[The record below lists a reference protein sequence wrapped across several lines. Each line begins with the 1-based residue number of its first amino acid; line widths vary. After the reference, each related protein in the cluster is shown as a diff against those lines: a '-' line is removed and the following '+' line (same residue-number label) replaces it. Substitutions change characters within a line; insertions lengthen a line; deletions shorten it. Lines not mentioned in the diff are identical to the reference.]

1 MATRLRLDEEAVAA
15 LEPGEKELFVWD
27 EEMPGFG
34 VRVFPSGTRSWVVKG
49 RVVGRDGKARNR
61 RVSIGRC
68 GEVSLE
74 NARSEAMRLLGEG
87 EPGQESAPSEALSEL
102 EVPVGLSGGE
112 SDPSGAVSQPQE
124 PVGQPGGDSAPS
136 EAVPAPEEPVGQPV
150 GESALPEA
158 VSEPEEPVGQPGG
171 DSAPSEAVPEPG
183 EPVGQPGGDSAP
195 SEAVPEPEEPVGQF
209 GGDSAPP
216 EGVPAPEEPVGQPV
230 GESAPP
236 EAVSEPEEA
245 SGMTDGESAPVARVE
260 LDEGEV
266 MDGETGEILQ
276 VGAAA
281 DGEELEEEEL
291 DFDSWD
297 GGRSGAREPEGAAD
311 TEEQE
316 KLVGDVLDKAVGG
329 ELAGPRDRAK
339 EGLDDGG
346 EASVLEEGAPAG
358 SSGGVPEV
366 EAGDG
371 GGRVERDER
380 VSQAAGG
387 DDTAGEDEVPGK
399 EPPERAERVRG
410 AVVGA
415 AGAAMEVGRKL
426 VGAGRA
432 KREPDEAK
440 NDGSDRLPGEG
451 ASVEVAPDRAE
462 GTGAGVDDG
471 GSSRDHE
478 EVEDRLREAVESVKE
493 ERDVNGL
500 SDRTV
505 AGLAESVEGVRG
517 MLERIEAWN
526 NTMGPRMEAI
536 SGSVEI
542 AAMDGRRGRRR
553 RLASVAVVVVALLA
567 GVVVGGG
574 IQSRVQVLP
583 QADPSLGWKDHVW
596 EYYGQAFMSC
606 FDRARKAETDRADC
620 SIEVRAK

>member
-1 MATRLRLDEEAVAA
+1 MATRLALDEERVAA
-15 LEPGEKELFVWD
+15 LEPGQKDLFVWD
-27 EEMPGFG
+27 EEVPGFG
-34 VRVFPSGTRSWVVKG
+34 VRVFPSGTKSWIVRHGVVAS
-49 RVVGRDGKARNR
+49 DGKTRER
-61 RVSIGRC
+61 RVTIGRC
-68 GEVSLE
+68 DELSLE
-74 NARSEAMRLLGEG
+74 SARAEAMRLLGDG
-87 EPGQESAPSEALSEL
+87 APGQEEAPS
-102 EVPVGLSGGE
+102 
-112 SDPSGAVSQPQE
+112 
-124 PVGQPGGDSAPS
+124 
-136 EAVPAPEEPVGQPV
+136 
-150 GESALPEA
+150 EA
-158 VSEPEEPVGQPGG
+158 VSEPEEPVGQSDGESVASG
-171 DSAPSEAVPEPG
+171 AVPEPEEASGQLDG
-183 EPVGQPGGDSAP
+183 ESAA
-195 SEAVPEPEEPVGQF
+195 SEAVPEPEEAGGQS
-209 GGDSAPP
+209 D
-216 EGVPAPEEPVGQPV
+216 
-230 GESAPP
+230 GESAAS
-236 EAVSEPEEA
+236 EAVPEPEEAGGQSDGGSAASEAVPEPEEA
-245 SGMTDGESAPVARVE
+245 SGQSDGESGPTGRVK

-266 MDGETGEILQ
+266 MDPETGEILQ

-297 GGRSGAREPEGAAD
+297 GGRIGAREPEGVAD

-329 ELAGPRDRAK
+329 ELAGPRDRAE

-358 SSGGVPEV
+358 SSGEVPEV

-371 GGRVERDER
+371 GGRVERDEW

-399 EPPERAERVRG
+399 EPPERGEGVRG

-432 KREPDEAK
+432 KREPDEAE
-440 NDGSDRLPGEG
+440 NDGSDRLSGEA

-478 EVEDRLREAVESVKE
+478 EVEDRLREAVESVTE